1 MNFFLTAGGKNM
13 SESRNHIVKFRVDDI
28 ELNYLQEKMLLAK
41 CKSMS
46 DFLRRISLGGKIY
59 NVDMKEFVEIK
70 KLMVNIANNIN
81 QIAMRVNFQK
91 TIYGEDIG
99 EIKRK
104 VEEIWQQLN
113 YIQLMLHKLEK

>member
-1 MNFFLTAGGKNM
+1 MNEN
-13 SESRNHIVKFRVDDI
+13 RNHIVKFRVDDV
-28 ELNYLQEKMLLAK
+28 EFNCLKEKMRLAK
-41 CKSMS
+41 CRNMS
-46 DFLRRISLGGKIY
+46 DFLRRISLGGRIY

-91 TIYGEDIG
+91 TIYSEDIE

-104 VEEIWQQLN
+104 VEEIWRQLS

>member
-1 MNFFLTAGGKNM
+1 M

-99 EIKRK
+99 EIKSK

>member
-1 MNFFLTAGGKNM
+1 M

-46 DFLRRISLGGKIY
+46 DFLRRISLGGRIY